1 MNKEVNEVFLSTED
15 YPQAHKVLG
24 VVNATAHLMLP
35 SDAIDSFE
43 SLDQLFSEVQQ
54 KLRERAAE
62 KKADGIVGVRFNT
75 NVANV
80 QVAPKFLVLT
90 GYGTMIQFTKNK

>member
-1 MNKEVNEVFLSTED
+1 MNEVFLSTED

-43 SLDQLFSEVQQ
+43 SLSHNQL
-54 KLRERAAE
+54 KLGTWGQPER
-62 KKADGIVGVRFNT
+62 
-75 NVANV
+75 
-80 QVAPKFLVLT
+80 
-90 GYGTMIQFTKNK
+90 

>member
-1 MNKEVNEVFLSTED
+1 MFLSTED

-43 SLDQLFSEVQQ
+43 SMDQLLS
-54 KLRERAAE
+54 L
-62 KKADGIVGVRFNT
+62 IH
-75 NVANV
+75 
-80 QVAPKFLVLT
+80 
-90 GYGTMIQFTKNK
+90 I